1 VHIHYTGILN
11 CVCCLTYRFQND
23 MDGLGEMCCSSTATK
38 NVLVSTNYRLFS
50 DFKSKAVRPNVAH
63 SMFYILPAVIS

>member
-1 VHIHYTGILN
+1 
-11 CVCCLTYRFQND
+11 